1 MTKEKRVIKE
11 KSGDKG
17 DRGEQGLSNT
27 LKIGSVSNGNE
38 ANATITGESPN
49 QILNLVL
56 PKGDKG
62 EQGLAGKDGENGDTP
77 VKGVDYWNEE
87 DKKEVKGFIAN
98 YVAALETVL
107 QNILEVI
114 QKGGQTA
121 TTISEIEE
129 LIVSY
134 FENKTAGEV
143 EE

>member
-1 MTKEKRVIKE
+1 
-11 KSGDKG
+11 
-17 DRGEQGLSNT
+17 
-27 LKIGSVSNGNE
+27 
-38 ANATITGESPN
+38 
-49 QILNLVL
+49 L

-121 TTISEIEE
+121 TTIAEIEE

-134 FENKTAGEV
+134 FETKTAGEV